1 MAVFH
6 GKLLDAFFIRPFYKM
21 MLKLPITMED
31 MQSVDSEYHN
41 SLTWIMENDPE
52 PLEQT
57 FTYDDEQF
65 GEIVPIDLKEDG
77 ENIIVTEENKKEYI
91 DLLIKFKFVDRVKP
105 QMDAFLAGFHDV
117 IPDGEISIF
126 DPAELELLMCGLG
139 KALTR
144 AIILDTVVGD
154 PDVADWKKNTNYKS
168 GYGPTHQV
176 KLGDNE
182 EIQNTF

>member
-21 MLKLPITMED
+21 MLKQAITMED

-52 PLEQT
+52 PLDQT

-65 GEIVPIDLKEDG
+65 GEIVPINLKEDG

-117 IPDGEISIF
+117 IPEGEISIF

-139 KALTR
+139 LN
-144 AIILDTVVGD
+144 ILYMTSFNDF
-154 PDVADWKKNTNYKS
+154 
-168 GYGPTHQV
+168 
-176 KLGDNE
+176 LR
-182 EIQNTF
+182 